1 MCAKYP
7 YDSAKEKILKTIEI
21 IIDSKPW
28 KADTEKIPGNG
39 IVNILLQSISLRQPH
54 W

>member
-7 YDSAKEKILKTIEI
+7 YDSAKEKTLKAIEI

-28 KADTEKIPGNG
+28 KADTKKIPGNG
-39 IVNILLQSISLRQPH
+39 IVNICPAPID
-54 W
+54 